1 MDWRRLAVAIRD
13 AVLIVGGVLVVVGSL
28 YVMIYTALYLGGEIG
43 VVIMMTVLVFCTGVA
58 LLYHDRG

>member
-28 YVMIYTALYLGGEIG
+28 YVMIYTALYLGDEIG

>member
-1 MDWRRLAVAIRD
+1 
-13 AVLIVGGVLVVVGSL
+13 VVGSF